1 MKTKHLFIATL
12 SIIALCFTSCTK
24 DTEGTEGTED
34 IEGTETIPVQPS
46 ISISDLASNEDFS
59 VTFKITSEKAVQSAW
74 IVSLKGEA
82 LPSEEDIINKG
93 TAVKA
98 EGETVVTVENLN
110 PSSEYIISAAAVS
123 EDGLYA
129 SDSKNITTAEK
140 PTLPG
145 TSLGGNANSY
155 IVPEKGQY
163 RFETTKVSGAAIT
176 DINSA
181 VWLWSS
187 KEGDSSDP
195 IISDIIYKNGE
206 IGFTASGVEGNAVIA
221 ALDAEKNI
229 VWSWHIWIT
238 DTPKTMEYE
247 NGSVFM
253 DRMLGATSAERGSN
267 KGNLGLFY
275 QWGRKDPIYGGTK
288 DEFKNAFNSA
298 NNETLINP
306 DFNMKW
312 QFVNK
317 GTDIETSIKEPMNY
331 FIGSKLDWLAKGDA
345 TLWGDEKTDYDPCP
359 AGYHVPSSAELSS
372 IANIEN
378 AWDENDYASEFWY
391 TWNGNTAYYPSYG
404 CRDNNGELVIE
415 GGVFMWSS
423 TQHPEQPDYSV
434 RVVCW
439 GGFTD
444 IKGIGGRGTGNNIRC
459 VADTK

>member
-24 DTEGTEGTED
+24 DTEGTIGTED
-34 IEGTETIPVQPS
+34 TEGTEGTETIPVQPS
-46 ISISDLASNEDFS
+46 ISISDLTANEDFS

-82 LPSEEDIINKG
+82 QPSEEDIINKG

-145 TSLGGNANSY
+145 TSLGSNANSY

-229 VWSWHIWIT
+229 VWSWHIWVT
-238 DTPKTMEYE
+238 DTPETMEYE

-288 DEFKNAFNSA
+288 DELKNAFNSA

-312 QFVNK
+312 QFVNSRPLRISFSV
-317 GTDIETSIKEPMNY
+317 DI
-331 FIGSKLDWLAKGDA
+331 
-345 TLWGDEKTDYDPCP
+345 
-359 AGYHVPSSAELSS
+359 
-372 IANIEN
+372 
-378 AWDENDYASEFWY
+378 
-391 TWNGNTAYYPSYG
+391 
-404 CRDNNGELVIE
+404 
-415 GGVFMWSS
+415 
-423 TQHPEQPDYSV
+423 Q
-434 RVVCW
+434 
-439 GGFTD
+439 
-444 IKGIGGRGTGNNIRC
+444 
-459 VADTK
+459 